1 MARKS
6 LGKGLASLIPD
17 FYNEDFD
24 SNSTQSLED
33 IMNETEN
40 NEEIKDSEEK
50 NVPKEKSSND
60 VNNNSNEEEI
70 SKDETLEES
79 GNDETQK
86 NIFEEIEE
94 EKNNQEKS
102 IDSNETTL
110 KEDVSENIKESEN
123 ISIQNNEKNT
133 STTQETKIQEHIV
146 EVKEIVDKNPR
157 ITLWSSRSSAVF
169 RYLRKTEPEF
179 SISKEASNLIEEAVA
194 KKYPEI
200 WALFDD
206 Y

>member
-50 NVPKEKSSND
+50 NAPKEKSSND
-60 VNNNSNEEEI
+60 INNNSNEEEI

-133 STTQETKIQEHIV
+133 STTQETTKIIKMKLKTMSKINLQNLMLLIKMRV
-146 EVKEIVDKNPR
+146 TQQNWQKN
-157 ITLWSSRSSAVF
+157 
-169 RYLRKTEPEF
+169 
-179 SISKEASNLIEEAVA
+179 
-194 KKYPEI
+194 
-200 WALFDD
+200 
-206 Y
+206 